1 MSPGQR
7 PTRGIFA
14 SLFIA
19 TATAQVGLGII
30 SPILPLYARTFAATG
45 LQIGLVFAAFSV
57 SRALLGPFIGR
68 LSDRIG
74 RKPIIVAGLV
84 IYAAV
89 SVLYAWSSALWQ
101 LGVFR
106 FVQGIASVMVTPIAQ
121 AYVGDLTRAGSEGRT
136 LNAFYASQF
145 IGMAIGPILG
155 GGIGAAW
162 SYEAAF
168 YVMGGLTVL
177 SLALVLL
184 VVPTDET
191 ARTRREPKPAAML
204 PLRQV
209 LAHDA
214 VKAMLAYFATRGFWR
229 QAFSTFYPL
238 YAVAAFA
245 VSEAE
250 VGIVLSAY
258 MFAEG
263 LLQIPFG
270 YLADRYPRVRQIVIG
285 SVFAPLVLLAIPFVG
300 SLWAVVAL
308 TVAMGAFSA
317 LGRRDPHRAR
327 PNARHGNPGRRPG
340 ERLRGGAAARPPRE
354 RSHRGRRRA
363 RGGLPVRQPRRL
375 HRNGARHR
383 LDPTLGEVRPGSR
396 RRPAPAG
403 RRPCILEPVRG
414 RVEAAKVRGVERG
427 LRQAAGGPAHPR
439 QSERGHIPGLKVAPN
454 HDLGNPPVLERGEAR
469 DDDLLRQ
476 DARSAVPL

>member
-101 LGVFR
+101 LGLFR

-317 LGRRDPHRAR
+317 LGRASLVAIRTELGRTHGMGTLAGVQGSAFAAGQLLGPLVSGAIVDAAGLAAVFPFGSLVGCIGTGLVIVWIRRWAKSDPA
-327 PNARHGNPGRRPG
+327 
-340 ERLRGGAAARPPRE
+340 
-354 RSHRGRRRA
+354 
-363 RGGLPVRQPRRL
+363 
-375 HRNGARHR
+375 
-383 LDPTLGEVRPGSR
+383 
-396 RRPAPAG
+396 
-403 RRPCILEPVRG
+403 
-414 RVEAAKVRGVERG
+414 
-427 LRQAAGGPAHPR
+427 AAGGRHPR
-439 QSERGHIPGLKVAPN
+439 AAGPAS
-454 HDLGNPPVLERGEAR
+454 
-469 DDDLLRQ
+469 
-476 DARSAVPL
+476 